1 MMAVAVVAVALGAHS
16 SRQYGSRR
24 AYYLKQ
30 AEAYASRRVEF
41 EGRAGEARQRASAFS
56 RVADGVEGE
65 TADRNRK
72 WAEDERLRAV
82 LYRRVAEFDA
92 MMEAKYRGAAD
103 RPWAPPP
110 AELSSPMRGLD

>member
-1 MMAVAVVAVALGAHS
+1 MVVVAVVAVGLGAYT

-24 AYYLKQ
+24 SYYLKR

-41 EGRAGEARQRASAFS
+41 DGRAGEARQRASAFLKVAE
-56 RVADGVEGE
+56 RVAGE
-65 TADRNRK
+65 PADRNRK
-72 WAEDERLRAV
+72 WAEDEQLRAD

-92 MMEAKYRGAAD
+92 VMEAKYRGAAD

-110 AELSSPMRGLD
+110 SELSSPVRGLE